1 MKKLEGKVAVITGGN
16 SGIGLATARKF
27 AEHSAKV
34 VISGRD
40 PKTLEKAAR
49 EIGGDTLAIRA
60 DVADTTELDSLFDQV
75 KARFGGID
83 VLFVNAGI
91 AKFAPLSEV
100 TAADFEAVVD
110 VNLKGA
116 YFTIQRALPLLK
128 FGASVILNAT
138 AVHRLGLPGA
148 SVYSASKAALCSLA
162 RTLSAELIER
172 GIRVNGVAPG
182 PVETPIMGRLGLSP
196 EAVQEMAQGLLS
208 RVPVK
213 RFGRPEDIAEAVLF
227 LASRDSVYVVG
238 VELNVD
244 GGMSQL

>member
-27 AEHSAKV
+27 AEHGAKV

-60 DVADTTELDSLFDQV
+60 DVADTTE
-75 KARFGGID
+75 
-83 VLFVNAGI
+83 
-91 AKFAPLSEV
+91 
-100 TAADFEAVVD
+100 
-110 VNLKGA
+110 
-116 YFTIQRALPLLK
+116 
-128 FGASVILNAT
+128 

-227 LASRDSVYVVG
+227 LASPDSAYVVG